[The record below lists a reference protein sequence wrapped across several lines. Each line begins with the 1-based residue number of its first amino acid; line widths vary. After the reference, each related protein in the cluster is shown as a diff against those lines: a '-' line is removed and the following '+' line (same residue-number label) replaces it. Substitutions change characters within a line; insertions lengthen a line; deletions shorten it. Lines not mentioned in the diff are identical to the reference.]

1 MPKWTPS
8 RLQALKEQQRKF
20 ATVTVHDLTSAWIA
34 ETAGLPLCLVGDSLG
49 NTVLGYE
56 TTLPVTLEAMIHH
69 TAAAARGTT
78 SALLVA
84 DLPFMS
90 YQVSPEQ
97 ALVSAGRLLAEGNAD
112 AVKLEGGRF
121 RAPTVSRL
129 VENGIP
135 VLGHIGLTPQ
145 SEKVLG
151 RKVQGTTEAAAMAMK
166 DDAVALQDAGAFG
179 VVLEACPE
187 ALATDITASLEIPTI
202 GIGAGPGC
210 DGQIL
215 VFHDLLGLYPH
226 PSPSFVKP
234 YASLGTD
241 AAEALSRYASEV
253 EQGIFPGPE
262 HTFS

>member
-1 MPKWTPS
+1 MPKWTPA
-8 RLQALKEQQRKF
+8 RLQTHKQEKKKF

-34 ETAGLPLCLVGDSLG
+34 QTAELPLFLVGDSLG
-49 NTVLGYE
+49 NTVLGYD
-56 TTLPVTLEAMIHH
+56 TTLPVTLEDMIHH
-69 TAAAARGTT
+69 CAAASRGTT
-78 SALLVA
+78 EALLVA
-84 DLPFMS
+84 DLPFMT
-90 YQVSPEQ
+90 YQLSPEQ
-97 ALVSAGRLLAEGNAD
+97 ALLSAGRLLAEGNAD
-112 AVKLEGGRF
+112 AVKLEGGAF

-151 RKVQGTTEAAAMAMK
+151 RKVQGTTEEAAAQLK
-166 DDAVALQDAGAFG
+166 QDALALQDAGAFG
-179 VVLEACPE
+179 VVLEACP
-187 ALATDITASLEIPTI
+187 APLATDITQSLEIPTI

-234 YASLGTD
+234 YASLGELG
-241 AAEALSRYASEV
+241 AEALQKYAEEV
-253 EQGIFPGPE
+253 AAGTFPGPE
-262 HTFS
+262 HSFS